1 MLSFRYP
8 SLMPREKAY
17 QLKTESCLSSLP
29 RGTLMNRRYLVLALL
44 LASMI
49 AMPAPADYTSTMQ
62 STLNF
67 DISLVET
74 KLQMEIASEEGQG
87 VSALLEFDDQLSVSE
102 IAVVESLG
110 VEFVRRGSSIVNVG
124 RIYSAT
130 VFDVDSIEHL
140 SNLGLIRATSGSKQ
154 FVPSLTTSMEEIRA
168 DDVWNNL
175 QTNGQTINGSGVT
188 VAVIDTGAAWL
199 HPSFWK
205 QYPAEFNFIHPDSY
219 YYIDLNGNALA
230 DLGEGPILTVDG
242 QTGPLIDYSSDYMY
256 ISTDGTGN
264 FDYADGDRWIGG
276 IDGDDDGD
284 VNLGSDKAVILN
296 ISKVAI
302 LYDQFTSNVY
312 VRGVNLTQAVSV
324 GDSHST
330 QHGTHVSSTVA
341 GGQPGFTSY
350 IGAAP
355 GADLI
360 IVRSPLNSADILDG
374 ISFAVENDADIINM
388 SFSSYLGFLDGTDPE
403 DLAVT
408 EAFLNHG
415 VLTTAAAGNLGNRD
429 KHARFSV
436 PSGDSNTVLLRVNNE
451 PDYSFLSLLWQ
462 SRDRDEHVL
471 LTPPT
476 GPVIDLGEYSQIAGN
491 SFSLDTDSLSAYV
504 FCEISSRGMNN
515 IIVQVSTAEHEW
527 EDGVWD
533 VTVTNPQG
541 EDIWVDGYSW
551 DGYWESSYMTFDN
564 YIDNLHTI
572 SSPGTSDFAIAVSS
586 YSESLATITSTSSRG
601 PRIDGAPK
609 PNIAAPGVGITA
621 ASGNI
626 VSGGLWESKTGTSMA
641 SPHVAGVL
649 ALIRQAEGNKN
660 PWMDYSSLINGAGS
674 SSSHYEIPLNDW
686 GHGLCDAGLSTM
698 YVLSETLETDSTISD
713 WALLGN
719 FMTDIDEP
727 EVQPDLDIRYVK
739 VFQQADT
746 LAYAIFT
753 DETSNFSGTDML
765 SVEWDSDSNL
775 LTGVNGADILLNL
788 TADSLNIYEWNGS
801 FYELSSYTGSWWN
814 SSTATFL
821 KVEGLSNGIRGNIV
835 INTHNSTLNYVD
847 STASSSL
854 TNQWIP
860 MIEAVDMTMSDG
872 NLSIMIDSFDGDSA
886 LSSRSIGTSIVDGS
900 LSILQTSIAISEDSS
915 EITVDSNL
923 VLTQYVN
930 SLSVNITSDTE
941 TLHFPLVMLTVTATY
956 LVRITD
962 ASLDSS
968 LIRTGLLFTERIS
981 GEFSIEGYELV
992 SQALIGFRHSSGLWF
1007 NFTVNGEG
1015 FYEFTIAPSGFPV
1028 GEYEVY
1034 AIAKGTMVPTTEMQF
1049 ATLIII
1055 EDNTLIMVGISVA
1068 VVAVVAIFAFR
1079 RLSNR
1084 RGVEG

>member
-1 MLSFRYP
+1 
-8 SLMPREKAY
+8 
-17 QLKTESCLSSLP
+17 
-29 RGTLMNRRYLVLALL
+29 MNRRYLVLALL
-44 LASMI
+44 LASML
-49 AMPAPADYTSTMQ
+49 AMPAPAAYTSTIQ

-74 KLQMEIASEEGQG
+74 KLQMEIASEDGHG
-87 VSALLEFDDQLSVSE
+87 VSALLEFDDQLSASE
-102 IAVVESLG
+102 ITAVESLG

-124 RIYSAT
+124 RIYSAI
-130 VFDVDSIEHL
+130 VNDVAALREL
-140 SNLGLIRATSGSKQ
+140 SDLGLLRATSGSKQ
-154 FVPSLTTSMEEIRA
+154 YVPSMISSMQEIHA

-175 QTNGQTINGSGVT
+175 QTNGQAIDGSGVT

-199 HPSFWK
+199 HPTFWK

-219 YYIDLNGNALA
+219 YYVDLNDNAIA
-230 DLGEGPILTVDG
+230 DQNEGPILTVNG
-242 QTGPLIDYSSDYMY
+242 QTGPFIDYTSDYMY
-256 ISTDGTGN
+256 ISTDGTGT

-276 IDGDDDGD
+276 IEGDGDNYID
-284 VNLGSDKAVILN
+284 LLTDKAVILN

-302 LYDQFTSNVY
+302 LYDQFTSDVY

-324 GDSHST
+324 GDSHSS

-341 GGQPGFTSY
+341 GGQPGLTSY
-350 IGAAP
+350 VGAAP

-436 PSGDSNTVLLRVNNE
+436 TSGDSNTVLLRVNNA

-462 SRDRDEHVL
+462 SRDRDEHVI

-476 GPVIDLGEYSQIAGN
+476 GPVIDLGEYSQIAGT

-515 IIVQVSTAEHEW
+515 IIIQVSTVDHEW
-527 EDGVWD
+527 EDGTWD

-551 DGYWESSYMTFDN
+551 DGYWETSYMTFDS
-564 YIDNLHTI
+564 YTDNLHTV

-586 YSESLATITSTSSRG
+586 YSETSGSITSTSSRG

-609 PNIAAPGVGITA
+609 PNIAAPGVSIRAAAGNFLSDGI
-621 ASGNI
+621 
-626 VSGGLWESKTGTSMA
+626 LWRSKDGTSMA

-660 PWMDYSSLINGAGS
+660 PWIDYSSLINGAGS
-674 SSSHYEIPLNDW
+674 SSSHYEIPLNDL

-698 YVLSETLETDSTISD
+698 YVLSEALEDGSTISD
-713 WALLGN
+713 WAVLGN
-719 FMTDIDEP
+719 FLTDVDEP
-727 EVQPDLDIRYVK
+727 EVQPDLDLRYVK
-739 VFQQADT
+739 VFQQADIV
-746 LAYAIFT
+746 AFAIFT
-753 DETSNFSGTDML
+753 DDTSNFSGTDML
-765 SVEWDSDSNL
+765 SLEWDSDSNL
-775 LTGVNGADILLNL
+775 LTGTNGADILLNL

-801 FYELSSYTGSWWN
+801 IYETSSYTGSWWS
-814 SSTATFL
+814 SSTTTFL
-821 KVEGLSNGIRGNIV
+821 KVDGLANGIRGNIV
-835 INTHNSTLNYVD
+835 ISTHNSSLSYVD
-847 STASSSL
+847 TTVSTSL
-854 TNQWIP
+854 TNQWRPI
-860 MIEAVDMTMSDG
+860 METLDMTMSDG
-872 NLSIMIDSFDGDSA
+872 NLTIIIDSYDGDSA
-886 LSSRSIGTSIVDGS
+886 LSSRLIGTSIVDGS
-900 LSILQTSIAISEDSS
+900 LSILQTSTAIAKDSY
-915 EITVDSNL
+915 EITVDSDL
-923 VLTQYVN
+923 VLSHYVN
-930 SLSVNITSDTE
+930 SLNLNITSDTE

-962 ASLDSS
+962 ASLDNS
-968 LIRTGLLFTERIS
+968 LIRTGLLVTERIS

-992 SQALIGFRHSSGLWF
+992 SHALIGFKHSIGLWF
-1007 NFTVNGEG
+1007 NFTVSGEG
-1015 FYEFTIAPSGFPV
+1015 YYEFIIAPSGFPV

-1034 AIAKGTMVPTTEMQF
+1034 AIAKGTMIPTIEMQF

-1084 RGVEG
+1084 RGVIE

>member
-1 MLSFRYP
+1 
-8 SLMPREKAY
+8 
-17 QLKTESCLSSLP
+17 
-29 RGTLMNRRYLVLALL
+29 MNRHYLVLALL

-49 AMPAPADYTSTMQ
+49 AMPAPAAYTSTIQ
-62 STLNF
+62 SNLDF

-74 KLQMEIASEEGQG
+74 KLQMEIASDEGQG
-87 VSALLEFDDQLSVSE
+87 VSALLEFDDQLSASE
-102 IAVVESLG
+102 IEAVESLG
-110 VEFVRRGSSIVNVG
+110 VEFVRRGSLIVNVG

-130 VFDVDSIEHL
+130 VFDVDSIQHL

-154 FVPSLTTSMEEIRA
+154 FVPSLTTSVEEIRA

-175 QTNGQTINGSGVT
+175 QTNGQTVDGSGVT
-188 VAVIDTGAAWL
+188 VAVIDTGAAWI

-205 QYPAEFNFIHPDSY
+205 QYPTEFNFIHPDSHY
-219 YYIDLNGNALA
+219 YVDFNDNAVA
-230 DLGEGPILTVDG
+230 DPGEGPILTVNG
-242 QTGPLIDYSSDYMY
+242 QTGPLIDYYSDYMY

-264 FDYADGDRWIGG
+264 FDYADGDRWIAG

-284 VNLGSDKAVILN
+284 INLGSEKAVILN

-312 VRGVNLTQAVSV
+312 IRGVNLTQAVSV
-324 GDSHST
+324 GDSHSS

-341 GGQPGFTSY
+341 GGQPGFTAY
-350 IGAAP
+350 VGAAP

-374 ISFAVENDADIINM
+374 ISFAIENEADIINM

-408 EAFLNHG
+408 EAFLIHG
-415 VLTTAAAGNLGNRD
+415 ILTTAAAGNLGTRD

-436 PSGDSNTVLLRVNNE
+436 TSGGSNTVVLRVNNE

-462 SRDRDEHVL
+462 SQDRDEHVL

-476 GPVIDLGEYSQIAGN
+476 GPVIDLGEYSQIAGT

-515 IIVQVSTAEHEW
+515 IIIQVSTAEHEW
-527 EDGVWD
+527 EDGTWD

-551 DGYWESSYMTFDN
+551 DGYWEASYMTFDS
-564 YIDNLHTI
+564 YTDNLHTV
-572 SSPGTSDFAIAVSS
+572 SSPGTSDFAIAVAS
-586 YSESLATITSTSSRG
+586 YSESSGSITSTSSRG

-621 ASGNI
+621 ANGNFLSG
-626 VSGGLWESKTGTSMA
+626 SLWTSKTGTSMA

-686 GHGLCDAGLSTM
+686 GHGLCDAALSTM
-698 YVLSETLETDSTISD
+698 YVLSETLESDSTISD

-719 FMTDIDEP
+719 FMTDVDEP
-727 EVQPDLDIRYVK
+727 EVQSDLDLRYVK

-753 DETSNFSGTDML
+753 DGTSNFSGTDML

-775 LTGVNGADILLNL
+775 LTGINGADILLNL
-788 TADSLNIYEWNGS
+788 TADSLNIYEWTGS
-801 FYELSSYTGSWWN
+801 TYEISSYTGSWWN

-821 KVEGLSNGIRGNIV
+821 KVEGLPNGIRGNIV
-835 INTHNSTLNYVD
+835 INTHNSTLSYVD

-860 MIEAVDMTMSDG
+860 MIEAVDITMSNG

-900 LSILQTSIAISEDSS
+900 LSILQTSIAIDEDSS

-923 VLTQYVN
+923 VLSQYVN
-930 SLSVNITSDTE
+930 SLNVNITSDTE
-941 TLHFPLVMLTVTATY
+941 TIHFPLVMLTVTATY

-962 ASLDSS
+962 ASLDNS
-968 LIRTGLLFTERIS
+968 LIRTGLFVTERIS
-981 GEFSIEGYELV
+981 GEFSIEGHELV

-1015 FYEFTIAPSGFPV
+1015 LYEFEIVPSRFPV

-1034 AIAKGTMVPTTEMQF
+1034 AIAKGAMVPTTEMQF
-1049 ATLIII
+1049 TTLIII
-1055 EDNTLIMVGISVA
+1055 EDNTLIVVGISVA
-1068 VVAVVAIFAFR
+1068 VVAVVAMFAFK
-1079 RLSNR
+1079 RLGNR
-1084 RGVEG
+1084 RGVNE

>member
-1 MLSFRYP
+1 
-8 SLMPREKAY
+8 
-17 QLKTESCLSSLP
+17 
-29 RGTLMNRRYLVLALL
+29 MNRHYLVLALL

-49 AMPAPADYTSTMQ
+49 AIPAPAAYTSTIQ
-62 STLNF
+62 PNLDF
-67 DISLVET
+67 DITLVEA
-74 KLQMEIASEEGQG
+74 KLQMELASDEGQG
-87 VSALLEFDDQLSVSE
+87 VRALLEFDAQLSISE
-102 IAVVESLG
+102 ITAVESFGIKLA
-110 VEFVRRGSSIVNVG
+110 RRGATIVHVG
-124 RIYSAT
+124 RIYSAI
-130 VFDVDSIEHL
+130 VNDVTALREL
-140 SNLGLIRATSGSKQ
+140 SDLGLVRATSGSKQ
-154 FVPSLTTSMEEIRA
+154 FVPSVISSMQEIHA

-188 VAVIDTGAAWL
+188 VAVIDTGATWL

-205 QYPAEFNFIHPDSY
+205 QYPAEFNIIHPDSY
-219 YYIDLNGNALA
+219 YYVDLNDNAIA
-230 DLGEGPILTVDG
+230 ESNEGPILTVNG
-242 QTGPLIDYSSDYMY
+242 QTGPSINYASDYMY
-256 ISTDGTGN
+256 ISSDGTGD

-284 VNLGSDKAVILN
+284 IDLDSDKAVILN

-324 GDSHST
+324 GDSHNT
-330 QHGTHVSSTVA
+330 QHGTHVSSTIA

-350 IGAAP
+350 VGAAP

-374 ISFAVENDADIINM
+374 ISFAIENDADIINM

-415 VLTTAAAGNLGNRD
+415 ILTTAAAGNLGNRD

-436 PSGDSNTVLLRVNNE
+436 TSGDSNTVVLRVNNE
-451 PDYSFLSLLWQ
+451 PEYSYLSLLWH
-462 SRDRDEHVL
+462 SLDRDEHII

-476 GPVIDLGEYSQIAGN
+476 GPDIELGEYSQIAGT
-491 SFSLDTDSLSAYV
+491 SFALDTDNLSAYV

-515 IIVQVSTAEHEW
+515 IIIQVSDEEHEW
-527 EDGVWD
+527 ADGTWD
-533 VTVTNPQG
+533 VTITNPQG

-551 DGYWESSYMTFDN
+551 DGSWETSYMTFDN
-564 YIDNLHTI
+564 YIDNLHTV

-586 YSESLATITSTSSRG
+586 YSETLGTITSTSSRG

-621 ASGNI
+621 ANGNFLSG
-626 VSGGLWESKTGTSMA
+626 SLWITKTGTSMA

-660 PWMDYSSLINGAGS
+660 PWMDYSSLINGAGR
-674 SSSHYEIPLNDW
+674 SSSHYEIPSNDW

-698 YVLSETLETDSTISD
+698 YVLSETLESDSTISD

-719 FMTDIDEP
+719 FITDIDEP
-727 EVQPDLDIRYVK
+727 DVQPDLDIRSVK
-739 VFQQADT
+739 VFQQADIV
-746 LAYAIFT
+746 AFAIYT
-753 DETSNFSGTDML
+753 DETSNFSGTNML

-775 LTGVNGADILLNL
+775 LTGINGADIVLNL
-788 TADSLNIYEWNGS
+788 TADSLNIYYWTGS
-801 FYELSSYTGSWWN
+801 IYELSSYIGSWWN

-821 KVEGLSNGIRGNIV
+821 KVEGLSFGIRGNIA

-847 STASSSL
+847 STSSSSL
-854 TNQWIP
+854 TNQWKP
-860 MIEAVDMTMSDG
+860 MVEAIDMTLSDG
-872 NLSIMIDSFDGDSA
+872 NLSIIVDSFDSDSA
-886 LSSRSIGTSIVDGS
+886 LSSRSIGTSIVDGP
-900 LSILQTSIAISEDSS
+900 LSILQSSIAIGEDSS
-915 EITVDSNL
+915 EIIVDSSL
-923 VLTQYVN
+923 VLSAYVN
-930 SLSVNITSDTE
+930 SLSLNITSETE
-941 TLHFPLVMLTVTATY
+941 TLHFPLIMLAVSATY

-962 ASLDSS
+962 ASIDNS
-968 LIRTGLLFTERIS
+968 LIRTGLFITERIS

-992 SQALIGFRHSSGLWF
+992 SQAQIGFRHSTGLWF
-1007 NFTVNGEG
+1007 NFTINGAG
-1015 FYEFTIAPSGFPV
+1015 LYEFAIAPSGFPV
-1028 GEYEVY
+1028 GEYDVY
-1034 AIAKGTMVPTTEMQF
+1034 AIAKGAMIPTTEMQF
-1049 ATLIII
+1049 TTLIII
-1055 EDNTLIMVGISVA
+1055 EDNTLIVVGISVA
-1068 VVAVVAIFAFR
+1068 VVAVVAIFAFK

-1084 RGVEG
+1084 RGVNE

>member
-1 MLSFRYP
+1 
-8 SLMPREKAY
+8 
-17 QLKTESCLSSLP
+17 
-29 RGTLMNRRYLVLALL
+29 MNRRYLVLALL

-49 AMPAPADYTSTMQ
+49 AMPAPAAYTSTIQ
-62 STLNF
+62 STLDF

-74 KLQMEIASEEGQG
+74 KLQMEIASDDGQG
-87 VSALLEFDDQLSVSE
+87 VSALLEFDNQLSDSE
-102 IAVVESLG
+102 IAAVESLG
-110 VEFVRRGSSIVNVG
+110 VEFIRRGASIVNVG

-130 VFDVDSIEHL
+130 VFDVDSLQHL
-140 SNLGLIRATSGSKQ
+140 ANLGLLRATSGSKQ
-154 FVPSLTTSMEEIRA
+154 FVPSLISSMQEIRA
-168 DDVWNNL
+168 DDVLNNL
-175 QTNGQTINGSGVT
+175 QSDGQTIDGSGVT

-219 YYIDLNGNALA
+219 YYIDLNDNAGA
-230 DLGEGPILTVDG
+230 DPGEGPILTVNG
-242 QTGPLIDYSSDYMY
+242 QTGPFIDYTSDYMY

-276 IDGDDDGD
+276 IEGDGDNYID
-284 VNLGSDKAVILN
+284 LLADKAVILN

-302 LYDQFTSNVY
+302 LYDQFNSDVY

-324 GDSHST
+324 DDSHSS

-341 GGQPGFTSY
+341 GGQPGLTSY
-350 IGAAP
+350 VGAAP

-360 IVRSPLNSADILDG
+360 IIRSPLQSSDILDG

-415 VLTTAAAGNLGNRD
+415 ILTTAAAGNLGTHD

-436 PSGDSNTVLLRVNNE
+436 TSGESNTVLLRVNNE
-451 PDYSFLSLLWQ
+451 PDYSFLSLLWLSQ
-462 SRDRDEHVL
+462 DRDEHVI
-471 LTPPT
+471 LTPPV
-476 GPVIDLGEYSQIAGN
+476 GPAIDLGEYSQIAGT
-491 SFSLDTDSLSAYV
+491 SFALDTDSLSAYV

-515 IIVQVSTAEHEW
+515 IIVQVSAAEHEW
-527 EDGVWD
+527 EDGTWN
-533 VTVTNPQG
+533 VTITNPQG

-551 DGYWESSYMTFDN
+551 DGNWATSYMTFDS
-564 YIDNLHTI
+564 YTDNLHTI

-586 YSESLATITSTSSRG
+586 YSEFSGSITSTSSRG

-609 PNIAAPGVGITA
+609 PNIAAPGVSIRA
-621 ASGNI
+621 AGGNFLSDG
-626 VSGGLWESKTGTSMA
+626 VLWRTKDGTSMA

-660 PWMDYSSLINGAGS
+660 PWMDYSALINAAGS

-698 YVLSETLETDSTISD
+698 YVLNETLESDSTISD
-713 WALLGN
+713 WSLLGN

-727 EVQPDLDIRYVK
+727 EVLPDLDIRYVK

-746 LAYAIFT
+746 VAFAINT

-775 LTGVNGADILLNL
+775 LTGINGADILLNL
-788 TADSLNIYEWNGS
+788 TANSLIIYEWTGS
-801 FYELSSYTGSWWN
+801 IYEISSYAGSWWD

-847 STASSSL
+847 STSSSSL

-860 MIEAVDMTMSDG
+860 MIEGVDMTTSDG
-872 NLSIMIDSFDGDSA
+872 DLSIMVDSFDGDSA
-886 LSSRSIGTSIVDGS
+886 LSSRLIGTSIIDGS
-900 LSILQTSIAISEDSS
+900 FSILQSSIAVAEDSS
-915 EITVDSNL
+915 EIIVDSSL
-923 VLTQYVN
+923 VLSQYVN

-941 TLHFPLVMLTVTATY
+941 TLHFPLVMLAVTAPY
-956 LVRITD
+956 LIRITD
-962 ASLDSS
+962 ASIDNS
-968 LIRTGLLFTERIS
+968 LIRTGLFITERIS
-981 GEFSIEGYELV
+981 GEFSIEGYEMI
-992 SQALIGFRHSSGLWF
+992 SQAQIGFRHSTGLWF

-1015 FYEFTIAPSGFPV
+1015 FYEFIIAPSGFPV

-1034 AIAKGTMVPTTEMQF
+1034 AIAKGTIVPTIEMQF

-1055 EDNTLIMVGISVA
+1055 EDNTLIVVGISVA
-1068 VVAVVAIFAFR
+1068 VIAVVAIFAFR
-1079 RLSNR
+1079 QLSNR
-1084 RGVEG
+1084 RGVIIE